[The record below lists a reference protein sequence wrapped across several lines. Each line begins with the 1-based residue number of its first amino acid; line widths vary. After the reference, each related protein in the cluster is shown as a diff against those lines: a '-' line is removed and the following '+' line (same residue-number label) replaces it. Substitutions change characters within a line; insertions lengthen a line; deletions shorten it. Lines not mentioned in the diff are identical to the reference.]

1 MKTNHLNRRQFIRKS
16 SLYASSIGCG
26 MVLPGWTGRNEPVR
40 IGEEWR
46 RSIHHRETNLRP
58 RDVVLQEARSNIER
72 HRTGKMLLSIRHGGD
87 VLASQPVSI
96 TMQEHYFDWGCSS
109 LRARDS
115 FPDEDAF
122 RQYMQP
128 MRSLFNASTAKCYWD
143 ERWHQPIEK
152 EEGVR
157 ILDRFLAEVE
167 TGFESGMRVKGHPLV
182 WTIPKGIPQWMRQY
196 NHHERIKIWERHVKD
211 LIRQGGDRVHNWD
224 VVNEMLWE
232 PTMKNIYER
241 DWPHIDPID
250 DIADYVAMALRW
262 TREENPN
269 PIRIINDYGLI
280 KEFNDLFSV
289 KDQRKRYVKLVE
301 ALRQRDELP
310 HAIGVQS
317 HVGRWY
323 EPDEVVQAY
332 DELALAGLPIH
343 VTEYWARLQDAP
355 FETEGIPEEEL
366 NEMLRQYL
374 CDFYTVAFGHPAVEH
389 ITYWGN
395 PFVDREGNT
404 THMYE
409 ALYGLIQHEWTTNL
423 TVQSNADGL
432 VSLNAFYGDYLIK
445 INGQSLRFSFTP
457 RDNGLTRLLT
467 FDKS

>member
-1 MKTNHLNRRQFIRKS
+1 MNRRQFISKS

-26 MVLPGWTGRNEPVR
+26 MLMPGWVGQDEPVR

-46 RSIHHRETNLRP
+46 NSKEHLEAHLRP
-58 RDVVLQEARSNIER
+58 REVVLQEARSNIER
-72 HRTGKMLLSIRHGGD
+72 YRKGKMMLTIRHGSD
-87 VLASQPVSI
+87 VLPNQPVSI
-96 TMQEHYFDWGCSS
+96 AMQEHYFDWGCSA
-109 LRARDS
+109 LRTRHS

-128 MRSLFNASTAKCYWD
+128 MRSLFNATTAKCYWD

-152 EEGVR
+152 VEGER

-167 TGFESGMRVKGHPLV
+167 IGYEYGMRVKGHPLV

-196 NHHERIKIWERHVKD
+196 DHDQRMLIWERHVKD
-211 LIRQGGDRVHNWD
+211 LVRQGGDRIHNWD

-241 DWPHIDPID
+241 DWPHIDPIN

-262 TREENPN
+262 TREENPH

-280 KEFNDLFSV
+280 KEFNNLYSV
-289 KDQRKRYVKLVE
+289 KNQRKRYVQLVE

-317 HVGRWY
+317 HVGSWY
-323 EPDEVVQAY
+323 EPDEVVRAY
-332 DELALAGLPIH
+332 DELAQTGLPIH
-343 VTEYWARLQDAP
+343 VTEYWARMQNAP
-355 FETEGIPEEEL
+355 FETEGIPEDEL
-366 NEMLRQYL
+366 DDMLRNYL

-395 PFVDREGNT
+395 PFVDSEGQP

-409 ALYGLIQHEWTTNL
+409 ALYDLVQREWTTNL
-423 TVQSNADGL
+423 DVQSNANGL
-432 VSLNAFYGDYLIK
+432 DAFYGDYILKIK
-445 INGQSLRFSFTP
+445 GQRLRFSFTP
-457 RDNGLTRLLT
+457 QENGLVKELVMP
-467 FDKS
+467 

>member
-1 MKTNHLNRRQFIRKS
+1 MNRRHFIRKGS
-16 SLYASSIGCG
+16 VLASSIGCG
-26 MVLPGWTGRNEPVR
+26 MLLPGWVQQDEPLR

-46 RSIHHRETNLRP
+46 RSMAYRETDLRP
-58 RDVVLQEARSNIER
+58 REVVLQEARNNIER
-72 HRTGKMLLSIRHGGD
+72 HRKGKMLLSIRHKGEI
-87 VLASQPVSI
+87 LARQPVSI
-96 TMQEHYFDWGCSS
+96 AMQEHYFDWGCSMF
-109 LRARDS
+109 RARDS

-122 RQYMQP
+122 RQYMQS
-128 MRSLFNASTAKCYWD
+128 MRSLFNATTAKCYWD
-143 ERWHQPIEK
+143 EGWHQPVEK

-157 ILDRFLAEVE
+157 ILDRFLSELE
-167 TGFESGMRVKGHPLV
+167 IGYEYDMRVKGHPLV
-182 WTIPKGIPQWMRQY
+182 WTIPKGIPQWMKQY
-196 NHHERIKIWERHVKD
+196 DHDQRMLIWKRHVKD
-211 LIRQGGDRVHNWD
+211 LLRQGGNRIHNWD

-232 PTMKNIYER
+232 PAMKNIYKR

-250 DIADYVAMALRW
+250 EIADYVAMALRW
-262 TREENPN
+262 TREENPD

-280 KEFNDLFSV
+280 KEFNNLFSV
-289 KDQRKRYVKLVE
+289 KDQRKRYVQLVE

-323 EPDEVVQAY
+323 EPDEVMQAY

-355 FETEGIPEEEL
+355 FETESIPEEEL
-366 NEMLRQYL
+366 KGMLRQYL

-409 ALYGLIQHEWTTNL
+409 ALYDQIRSKWTTNCD
-423 TVQSNADGL
+423 VQTHANGR
-432 VSLNAFYGDYLIK
+432 VSLDAFYGDYTLI
-445 INGQSLRFSFTP
+445 INDQNIMFSFTP
-457 RDNGLTRLLT
+457 QDNGIL
-467 FDKS
+467 KEIIVG